1 MAVHNSSA
9 VELNWKP
16 IALRYLRGW
25 ACYDLLTAIPWW
37 RVVYNVDVSE
47 LTVRLVP
54 AVPRL
59 LRGIGRVARQL
70 NNTMGAP
77 AS

>member
-47 LTVRLVP
+47 LIRHVGG
-54 AVPRL
+54 
-59 LRGIGRVARQL
+59 RGV
-70 NNTMGAP
+70 GAG
-77 AS
+77 AAHG